1 VVSTTEPRTAVG
13 KYKGEPPTEYL
24 KDGRVRRWCHGR
36 KKDGTQCLK
45 APIEGGTVCS
55 KHGGRAPHIKNAA
68 RARIENAA
76 DRLARQL
83 LGIAMDENAKPE
95 IRLAAI
101 RDALDR
107 AGLSARQAVDVSM
120 ELKPYEKLFD
130 RLDRSAGGVDTSVSA
145 PMVVDGEVVGEWAE
159 FDYGSTP

>member
-1 VVSTTEPRTAVG
+1 MSMSEPRTSVG

-55 KHGGRAPHIKNAA
+55 KHGGRAPHIKRAA
-68 RARIENAA
+68 QARIENAA
-76 DRLARQL
+76 DRLAMQL
-83 LGIAMDENAKPE
+83 LGMAEDPDMAPAVK
-95 IRLAAI
+95 LAAI

-107 AGLSARQAVDVSM
+107 AGLSARTAVEVSV
-120 ELKPYEKLFD
+120 ELKPYEKLFE
-130 RLDRSAGGVDTSVSA
+130 RLERGGGADPYA
-145 PMVVDGEVVGEWAE
+145 PPAPTVVDGEIMPGAAE
-159 FDYGSTP
+159 FGDGSEP